1 MRKLQTF
8 HGEFYRYKNKR
19 RFGVLLWIEIF
30 CYRYLLLE
38 QTAGL
43 TRRCF
48 LLFHS
53 EIKNNL
59 VNFFVSSNL
68 PDVFIF
74 NLNGRAWRGTLSSA
88 LLNIPPIFSETCDDL
103 RSFIYQPGTRTNQN
117 PRTSNCFHSYSHP
130 GIASVKFHYSAT
142 ITVTRSF

>member
-1 MRKLQTF
+1 M
-8 HGEFYRYKNKR
+8 
-19 RFGVLLWIEIF
+19 
-30 CYRYLLLE
+30 
-38 QTAGL
+38 
-43 TRRCF
+43 CF

-142 ITVTRSF
+142 ITVTRSFLKEKHVKKWIFKNLPEDIDFLHVLSN